1 LSAKIIG
8 TITRL
13 CIAGIMLGILGM
25 IQPFVFDLFRY
36 SFLLLLFSTLA
47 FIIVSHLPEPS
58 SASANPDVLQE
69 LPIGLSSSESSVD
82 NRNSPA

>member
-1 LSAKIIG
+1 VSAKIIG

-13 CIAGIMLGILGM
+13 CIAGIMLGIVGM

-58 SASANPDVLQE
+58 SASANPNVLQE
-69 LPIGLSSSESSVD
+69 LPIGLSTPESST
-82 NRNSPA
+82 RNPDSPA